1 MNLERLVAALGGL
14 KRYVRIATRILAALA
29 ILYVLR
35 AMAQQWDVIAAWR
48 PSNAALALLAAAVVT
63 YAASLTVLAE
73 VWHRLVRC
81 FAEPAP
87 RRPATYG
94 SFVET
99 QLAKYLPGNVF
110 HLVGRYLW
118 LEREGVRHKA
128 LVLASLAEIAL
139 FVLAALLVGAAAAL
153 LYPFPQSN
161 EIIVWIDRLAPLAA
175 FGALLACGLGV
186 LVVRRAQ
193 AGLVARDRI
202 DLGVL
207 ATVILACVF
216 FLHLGAV
223 FYVIGAQLWPSAGPY
238 LIAAGALAWLAGFV
252 TPGAPGGIG
261 MREFA
266 LLMLLS
272 GVGAEADVLL
282 AAALLRVVTVAGEV
296 LFYFGGRLALARAR
310 PA

>member
-1 MNLERLVAALGGL
+1 
-14 KRYVRIATRILAALA
+14 
-29 ILYVLR
+29 
-35 AMAQQWDVIAAWR
+35 
-48 PSNAALALLAAAVVT
+48 
-63 YAASLTVLAE
+63 
-73 VWHRLVRC
+73 
-81 FAEPAP
+81 
-87 RRPATYG
+87 
-94 SFVET
+94 
-99 QLAKYLPGNVF
+99 
-110 HLVGRYLW
+110 
-118 LEREGVRHKA
+118 
-128 LVLASLAEIAL
+128 
-139 FVLAALLVGAAAAL
+139 
-153 LYPFPQSN
+153 
-161 EIIVWIDRLAPLAA
+161 
-175 FGALLACGLGV
+175 

-193 AGLVARDRI
+193 AGLVSRDRI

-207 ATVILACVF
+207 ATVLLACVF